1 MDPETNQTT
10 ATVYTT
16 LEESGSRIVPMEA
29 GQSLQIDEGIQLDV
43 LWTGERGAVLWL
55 TWDNFSAL
63 LPTGKVED
71 HWLTV
76 PEAPDL
82 VLLPDNLD
90 AEELPLDKINAW
102 QPGVILLPLGE
113 ADLPL
118 HGEHPLL
125 ALLRG
130 YPVLDTYA
138 HGWIRVSTDGVSL
151 WCERRILTQLSLV
164 LRGM

>member
-1 MDPETNQTT
+1 MQKSSPWIK
-10 ATVYTT
+10 
-16 LEESGSRIVPMEA
+16 S
-29 GQSLQIDEGIQLDV
+29 
-43 LWTGERGAVLWL
+43 
-55 TWDNFSAL
+55 
-63 LPTGKVED
+63 
-71 HWLTV
+71 
-76 PEAPDL
+76 
-82 VLLPDNLD
+82 
-90 AEELPLDKINAW
+90 NAW

-151 WCERRILTQLSLV
+151 WVNGEY
-164 LRGM
+164 